1 MWNKQTHKWIY
12 KLSVSGRA
20 CETTSGPT
28 GGRSREVEERG
39 PDVVEGGE
47 ELEQGWGP
55 EVGKKG
61 GRGGGQVA
69 SRVVANCFHSLP
81 C

>member
-39 PDVVEGGE
+39 PDAVEGGE
-47 ELEQGWGP
+47 ELEQGWGRR
-55 EVGKKG
+55 GKG
-61 GRGGGQVA
+61 GGSSGIEGGRKLLSLA
-69 SRVVANCFHSLP
+69 SLLDI
-81 C
+81 